1 MRLSHDLSHDSWH
14 RIENRHR
21 DIYEYNLQDVSQ
33 SITKAEIEN
42 EILLKKK
49 LYSRRAEKLRASIG
63 NDFHSPA
70 VLDDSSTIV
79 YIHGSIDKCEG
90 FEGSSLYITLQLML
104 PEGTIE
110 PPIVDLPR

>member
-49 LYSRRAEKLRASIG
+49 VRCKSCDSHVTPATSYTPAEQR
-63 NDFHSPA
+63 N
-70 VLDDSSTIV
+70 
-79 YIHGSIDKCEG
+79 
-90 FEGSSLYITLQLML
+90 
-104 PEGTIE
+104 
-110 PPIVDLPR
+110 